1 MGFFKKLMNLSNET
15 AQFKPDF
22 TKTEYENWLNF
33 VSLGGTA
40 DKWEHQKQMHK
51 WVFRESEI
59 QIYMRYQSEVKAVAD
74 LYYTLMEKIQKSW
87 STLYNSKNYT
97 GNLAHEFEKM
107 CLDDIKYYKRMHA
120 IDTKYGEKTPTN
132 APAFT
137 RLAML
142 YEKQGQFEKSAA
154 VCLDAIMLG
163 IDERG
168 RLLRM
173 IKKAGRL
180 PTAEETR
187 LLE

>member
-1 MGFFKKLMNLSNET
+1 MKPSMDT
-15 AQFKPDF
+15 VQFKPDF
-22 TKTEYENWLNF
+22 SKTEYENWLNF
-33 VSLGGTA
+33 VALGGTT
-40 DKWEHQKQMHK
+40 DKWENQKQIHK

-74 LYYTLMEKIQKSW
+74 RYFSLMEKIQKSW

-97 GNLAHEFEKM
+97 GNLADKFEKM
-107 CLDDIKYYKRMHA
+107 CLDDIKYYKSMHA

-132 APAFT
+132 VPAFT

-142 YEKQGQFEKSAA
+142 YEKQGQFEKSVA
-154 VCLDAIMLG
+154 VCLEAITLG
-163 IDERG
+163 IDESS

-187 LLE
+187 LLEEH